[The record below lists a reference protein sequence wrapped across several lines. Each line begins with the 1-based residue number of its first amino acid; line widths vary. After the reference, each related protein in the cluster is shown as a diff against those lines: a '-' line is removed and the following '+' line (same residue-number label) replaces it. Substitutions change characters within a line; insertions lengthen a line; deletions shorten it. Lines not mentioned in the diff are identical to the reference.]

1 MGQIDVGVNAGGERV
16 MTLRVKA
23 EDGGGGVVGGPMSQ
37 GKPWWAAQA
46 EIDEQQRVNQRV
58 KSELGR
64 RADAMAAH
72 ILALRE
78 MPEDIRELS
87 VRMECEFLMREVWRT
102 AWLSGF
108 RAAASGAGR
117 CEIDAV
123 RAA

>member
-1 MGQIDVGVNAGGERV
+1 
-16 MTLRVKA
+16 
-23 EDGGGGVVGGPMSQ
+23 MSQ
-37 GKPWWAAQA
+37 GKLQSTWRAAQA

-58 KSELGR
+58 KSELDR

-78 MPEDIRELS
+78 MPEDMRELS

-108 RAAASGAGR
+108 RAAAAGAR
-117 CEIDAV
+117 DEHLNAV
-123 RAA
+123 RSA

>member
-1 MGQIDVGVNAGGERV
+1 MGLRRPRPARRVALCAAERG
-16 MTLRVKA
+16 A
-23 EDGGGGVVGGPMSQ
+23 EGGGGGVGGGPMSQ
-37 GKPWWAAQA
+37 GKL
-46 EIDEQQRVNQRV
+46 IDEQQRVNQRV

-78 MPEDIRELS
+78 MPEDMRELS

-123 RAA
+123 RVP